1 MSSFPSDEQFDCCI
15 AANKRAADALNWK
28 DLPTKV
34 IYRVQPQGSI
44 ETKRGADTVLELVN
58 RENEEV
64 KVWAPSTVVDA
75 LYSGPNV
82 KKIPYIRSLGVRGK
96 RKVLETVFLQD
107 NHPSKKKKKK
117 SKEEQPEEKDSE
129 FSMKLSKITKKIS
142 EEEKEGEEKKPQL
155 ERQSDVSSA
164 SKVNVT
170 RNCDLCPKRFAHRQ
184 SLSKHKKKCTGT
196 PTKPLMNTADPQLE
210 RPVGETSIDESGAKK
225 TPSD

>member
-44 ETKRGADTVLELVN
+44 ETKRGKDTVLELVN

-64 KVWAPSTVVDA
+64 KVWTPSTVVDA

-107 NHPSKKKKKK
+107 NQPSKKK
-117 SKEEQPEEKDSE
+117 SKEEQPKAKDSE
-129 FSMKLSKITKKIS
+129 FFMKLSKITKKIPE
-142 EEEKEGEEKKPQL
+142 EEEKKKPQL
-155 ERQSDVSSA
+155 ERQSDVSSS
-164 SKVNVT
+164 SKEMV
-170 RNCDLCPKRFAHRQ
+170 DE
-184 SLSKHKKKCTGT
+184 
-196 PTKPLMNTADPQLE
+196 PT
-210 RPVGETSIDESGAKK
+210 AK
-225 TPSD
+225 TM

>member
-28 DLPTKV
+28 DLPKQV
-34 IYRVQPQGSI
+34 VYQVQPQGSI

-107 NHPSKKKKKK
+107 NQPSKKK
-117 SKEEQPEEKDSE
+117 SKEEQPNVKDLE
-129 FSMKLSKITKKIS
+129 FFMKLSKITKKIP
-142 EEEKEGEEKKPQL
+142 EEGKKKSQL
-155 ERQSDVSSA
+155 ERQSDVSSS
-164 SKVNVT
+164 SKEMVDEPT
-170 RNCDLCPKRFAHRQ
+170 AKTMLFDWWRQ
-184 SLSKHKKKCTGT
+184 NLLT
-196 PTKPLMNTADPQLE
+196 
-210 RPVGETSIDESGAKK
+210 
-225 TPSD
+225 

>member
-1 MSSFPSDEQFDCCI
+1 MSSFPSDEQFDCCV

-44 ETKRGADTVLELVN
+44 ETKKGTDTVLELVN

-64 KVWAPSTVVDA
+64 KVWAPLSVVDA

-107 NHPSKKKKKK
+107 NQPSKKKK
-117 SKEEQPEEKDSE
+117 SKEEQPKAKDSE
-129 FSMKLSKITKKIS
+129 FFMKLSKITKKIPE
-142 EEEKEGEEKKPQL
+142 EEEKKKPQL
-155 ERQSDVSSA
+155 KRQSSS
-164 SKVNVT
+164 SKEMV
-170 RNCDLCPKRFAHRQ
+170 DE
-184 SLSKHKKKCTGT
+184 
-196 PTKPLMNTADPQLE
+196 PT
-210 RPVGETSIDESGAKK
+210 AK
-225 TPSD
+225 TM

>member
-44 ETKRGADTVLELVN
+44 ETKRGKDTVLELVN

-64 KVWAPSTVVDA
+64 KVWTPSTVVDA

-129 FSMKLSKITKKIS
+129 FSMKLSKIT
-142 EEEKEGEEKKPQL
+142 
-155 ERQSDVSSA
+155 
-164 SKVNVT
+164 
-170 RNCDLCPKRFAHRQ
+170 
-184 SLSKHKKKCTGT
+184 
-196 PTKPLMNTADPQLE
+196 
-210 RPVGETSIDESGAKK
+210 
-225 TPSD
+225 